1 MDGHL
6 GGGRTKPG
14 RPERRKRGK
23 PLQVPLLNIMFFGH
37 HHSENKV
44 EQTQENKT
52 KGEGEE
58 ETITVFKILNLNR
71 LVALVIA

>member
-1 MDGHL
+1 MPNFNFRMDGHL
-6 GGGRTKPG
+6 EGRTKPG

-23 PLQVPLLNIMFFGH
+23 PLSLQVPLLNIMFFGH

-58 ETITVFKILNLNR
+58 ETITVFKI
-71 LVALVIA
+71 